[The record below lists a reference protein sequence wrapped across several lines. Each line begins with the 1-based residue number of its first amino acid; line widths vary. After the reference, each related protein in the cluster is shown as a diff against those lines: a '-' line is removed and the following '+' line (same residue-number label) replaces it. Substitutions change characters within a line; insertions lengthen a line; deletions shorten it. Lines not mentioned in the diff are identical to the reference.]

1 MKINTATVRRSHRL
15 LGLVIGVQLLLWTL
29 SGAFFAWTDLDEIHG
44 DHLRIP
50 TAPIELGADWVSPSS
65 VELGEVAD
73 FDREE
78 LEELG
83 LVRVGES
90 TYYRFV
96 DTAGHVVLADVES
109 GAVRAALTEE
119 EALALARAS
128 FAPDTP
134 IESIQRITT
143 DDVGNHHEYRGGSLP
158 AWVVSFDHGSGT
170 RVYVA
175 ERDGMVTKHRNGM
188 WRAFDF
194 LWMLHTMD
202 YQARDDFNNPLLRGV
217 AAMAI
222 VAVLSGFLLWGRTS
236 ILLRRRRR

>member
-1 MKINTATVRRSHRL
+1 LKFNTATVRRSHRV

-44 DHLRIP
+44 DHLRAP
-50 TAPIELGADWVSPSS
+50 AAPIEIGDAWVSPSS
-65 VELGEVAD
+65 IKLDRVEGFEP
-73 FDREE
+73 DR

-83 LVRVGES
+83 IVRIGAS
-90 TYYRFV
+90 TYYRFA

-109 GAVRAALTEE
+109 GAVRSALTEE

-128 FAPDTP
+128 FVPDTP
-134 IESIQRITT
+134 VKSIERITT
-143 DDVGNHHEYRGGSLP
+143 EDVGAHHEYRSGSLP
-158 AWVVSFDHGSGT
+158 AWVIQFDHGSAT

-175 ERDGMVTKHRNGM
+175 ERDGVVTKHRNGM

-202 YQARDDFNNPLLRGV
+202 YRARDDFNNPLLRGV
-217 AAMAI
+217 AAMAV

-236 ILLRRRRR
+236 MLLRRRRR

>member
-1 MKINTATVRRSHRL
+1 MKFNTATVRRSHRV

-44 DHLRIP
+44 DHLRVP
-50 TAPIELGADWVSPSS
+50 VAPIELGDDWVSPSS
-65 VELGEVAD
+65 IELDRVEGFEPDQLDE
-73 FDREE
+73 F
-78 LEELG
+78 G
-83 LVRVGES
+83 LVRIGAS
-90 TYYRFV
+90 TCYRFA

-109 GAVRAALTEE
+109 GAVRGALTEE

-128 FAPDTP
+128 FVPDTP
-134 IESIQRITT
+134 VKSIERITAE
-143 DDVGNHHEYRGGSLP
+143 DVGAHHEYRSGSLP
-158 AWVVSFDHGSGT
+158 AWVIRFDHGSAT

-175 ERDGMVTKHRNGM
+175 ERDGVVTKHRNGM

-202 YQARDDFNNPLLRGV
+202 YRARDDFNNPLLRGV
-217 AAMAI
+217 AAMAV

-236 ILLRRRRR
+236 MLLRRRRR